1 MDENLNHI
9 EQATHRIAN
18 IVITNIKRAIQQSKF
33 DFGLLSG
40 VLGGFIFWGHYL
52 KHYPNPSSYNDF
64 LSSIEEYCLK
74 LSASPL
80 QLNYNNGIAGII
92 KGIELLNDSKLVS
105 IDDSL
110 INTAKPQAVYYL
122 TNYLNETNI
131 DFLYGSIGIA
141 YGFCADEEICKLF
154 ISLVKERVN
163 LSKIFNRSH
172 KLGCPFGSAHGI
184 ASLFSIL
191 CKLIEIC
198 KDKNIISSI
207 IKDFV
212 NIATRQIVDVNKY
225 GSYFPASFNSIKSQS
240 DLGWCKGDLSL
251 SLVLLKISLVLE
263 IQSLRDL
270 SIEILYNCAKRVLSN
285 NDGLDN
291 YTVCHGSAGIG
302 LLFDEAYNF
311 THEAIFNRVE
321 KICLYKS
328 AQFINDGIIQQKP
341 YKHFTMKTD
350 ILEGISG
357 LGLYMIDSYSKSSLR
372 KILLL

>member
-1 MDENLNHI
+1 MFSNFCH
-9 EQATHRIAN
+9 
-18 IVITNIKRAIQQSKF
+18 
-33 DFGLLSG
+33 
-40 VLGGFIFWGHYL
+40 VLKFWGHYL

-92 KGIELLNDSKLVS
+92 KGIELLNDSKLVL

-198 KDKNIISSI
+198 K
-207 IKDFV
+207 
-212 NIATRQIVDVNKY
+212 
-225 GSYFPASFNSIKSQS
+225 
-240 DLGWCKGDLSL
+240 
-251 SLVLLKISLVLE
+251 
-263 IQSLRDL
+263 
-270 SIEILYNCAKRVLSN
+270 YN
-285 NDGLDN
+285 
-291 YTVCHGSAGIG
+291 
-302 LLFDEAYNF
+302 
-311 THEAIFNRVE
+311 IFN
-321 KICLYKS
+321 Y
-328 AQFINDGIIQQKP
+328 
-341 YKHFTMKTD
+341 
-350 ILEGISG
+350 
-357 LGLYMIDSYSKSSLR
+357 
-372 KILLL
+372 